1 MVAPQKMI
9 PKENIGAPQKQILS
23 TTILEAR
30 ETMGF
35 VQITAKEMKVLNY
48 LQVMWGDM
56 SITVI

>member
-1 MVAPQKMI
+1 MWHTMVAPQKMI
-9 PKENIGAPQKQILS
+9 PKENIGVPQKQILS

-48 LQVMWGDM
+48 KWCEVTWQ
-56 SITVI
+56 